1 MSKENNTMKI
11 SRYRSYKA
19 LFTTMHSKSMTF
31 QELAAY
37 IKALG
42 KAEFMMQIPLGG
54 VADGR

>member
-11 SRYRSYKA
+11 SRYRSYKSF
-19 LFTTMHSKSMTF
+19 FTILHSKSMTF
-31 QELAAY
+31 QELTAY

-42 KAEFMMQIPLGG
+42 KTEFMMQIPLGG